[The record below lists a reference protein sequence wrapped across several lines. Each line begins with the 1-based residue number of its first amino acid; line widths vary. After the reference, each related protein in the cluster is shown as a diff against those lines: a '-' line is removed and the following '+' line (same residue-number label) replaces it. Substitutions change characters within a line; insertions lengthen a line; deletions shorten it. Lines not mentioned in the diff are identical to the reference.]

1 MRKKYSTSQEFM
13 VGMAI
18 FCGVILL
25 LIIIT
30 MLISRH
36 YRMRAQT
43 YAKKKRLEEGG
54 NLSLRMSPSPA
65 PDQIVIHSP
74 PYK

>member
-1 MRKKYSTSQEFM
+1 MWKKYSTSQKFM
-13 VGMAI
+13 VGMAV
-18 FCGVILL
+18 FGGVILL
-25 LIIIT
+25 LIVMT

-36 YRMRAQT
+36 YRIRAQA

-65 PDQIVIHSP
+65 PDQIIIHP
-74 PYK
+74 PST